1 MEKIKLAE
9 NLYMF
14 AQKHKWHIQA
24 NTYLLKGKPN
34 ILIDAGFF
42 IDEKV
47 DLVIL
52 THCHVD
58 HCKFAREYQKRSAK
72 VAASKEAA
80 KELSEASEIVSSK
93 LARLLFGTKLK
104 QFKVDKILTDG
115 EIIDNGNF
123 KLKVLKV
130 PGHTPGSIALF
141 DEEKRILFTG
151 DTWNGRQH
159 GTWNH
164 PGGNFNELQNSIDIL
179 RNLKPKLLCPGH
191 GDVIGKS

>member
-1 MEKIKLAE
+1 MKKVKLLE

-14 AQKHKWHIQA
+14 SQKHKWHTQA
-24 NTYLLKGKPN
+24 NTYLLKGEPN
-34 ILIDAGFF
+34 ILIDAGFLM
-42 IDEKV
+42 DEKIG
-47 DLVIL
+47 LVIL

-58 HCKFAREYQKRSAK
+58 HFKFAEEYQKRNVK
-72 VAASKEAA
+72 IAASKEAA
-80 KELSEASEIVSSK
+80 KELNEASEVVSSK
-93 LARLLFGTKLK
+93 FARLIFGTKLR

-151 DTWNGRQH
+151 DTWNGKRR

-164 PGGNFNELQNSIDIL
+164 PGGNLNELEKSTKMLERLN
-179 RNLKPKLLCPGH
+179 PKLICPGH
-191 GDVIGKS
+191 GDVVERS